1 MQSMMS
7 VNRAGFQTSGV
18 VAPRQANQLAQL
30 SVTGQLAQTQTT
42 DVLGA
47 MPQYRPLPTGIRV
60 GTGQDELLN
69 RGVNVG
75 KAIVEKLDES
85 VNSQLQ
91 QGAQEIVSGEAGKVL
106 ADLLPDLEHLKD
118 MAEKAERIIRN
129 AKGS

>member
-47 MPQYRPLPTGIRV
+47 MPQYRPLPTGVRA
-60 GTGQDELLN
+60 GTGQDELIN
-69 RGVNVG
+69 RAV
-75 KAIVEKLDES
+75 KATEAAIQKVDEE
-85 VNSQLQ
+85 VAPKLQ
-91 QGAQEIVSGEAGKVL
+91 QAADNISQGKSGSLGDAIDE
-106 ADLLPDLEHLKD
+106 LEHLKNIV
-118 MAEKAERIIRN
+118 EKVVRTTGKAID
-129 AKGS
+129 S

>member
-18 VAPRQANQLAQL
+18 VAPRQANQLAQS

-69 RGVNVG
+69 RGVNVA
-75 KAIVEKLDES
+75 KAIVEKVNEEVAPKLQEAAEKIAKGES
-85 VNSQLQ
+85 GSLED
-91 QGAQEIVSGEAGKVL
+91 AIPA
-106 ADLLPDLEHLKD
+106 LEHLKD